1 MHPGLAPDL
10 APDLAASIL
19 ASAKMPLAAFGL
31 GLARLLGM
39 LQILPVATRLGL
51 TGLHRGGIA
60 AALTLVCLPLLLQQL
75 QPADIVGAHMM
86 LLTVKEGVIGFLIG
100 LLFAAPFWAAETA
113 GELIDQQRGS
123 RGAVTPDP
131 ISQEESG
138 VTATLFVLTII
149 TIFVV
154 SGGFHWVLD
163 AVLQSYRI
171 WPVNSL
177 VPHVSLAAAP
187 HMLELLDGVL
197 RTGLILAGPMLIAM
211 LLAELGLA
219 LVSRFA
225 PQLNVF
231 DLSMSLKGLVQVI
244 GLPIYAV
251 FLIGYFREL
260 LGPIVNLAPELRLLG
275 GS

>member
-1 MHPGLAPDL
+1 MHPDANLLDPGLAGT
-10 APDLAASIL
+10 IL

-31 GLARLLGM
+31 GLARALGL

-51 TGLHRGGIA
+51 TGMHRAGIG

-75 QPADIVGAHMM
+75 HPADITGAHML
-86 LLTVKEGVIGFLIG
+86 LLTVKEGVVGFVLG

-123 RGAVTPDP
+123 RGAVSPDP
-131 ISQEESG
+131 ISQEQSG
-138 VTATLFVLTII
+138 ITATLFVLTII

-154 SGGFHWVLD
+154 SGGFHWVID
-163 AVLQSYRI
+163 AILQSYQI
-171 WPVNSL
+171 WPVSTL
-177 VPHVSLAAAP
+177 TPHFARAAAP
-187 HMLELLDGVL
+187 HMLELLDAIL
-197 RTGLILAGPMLIAM
+197 RSGLILAGPMLIAM

-251 FLIGYFREL
+251 FLIGYFRDL
-260 LGPIVNLAPELRLLG
+260 LGPIVNMAPELRLLG